1 MRNVNNK
8 GFTLL
13 ELIIAIA
20 ILSVVIFVGYGV
32 INGSNK
38 TTSSQK
44 YISKSQMS
52 TNLINKYVT
61 KDIEILEADKD
72 IVPKNNNVEIDL
84 DNSLYRQSYYYTID
98 TVNHS
103 EGKSVVDKVE
113 YEIKHE
119 GKIEKNKLRG
129 KYSVNRK
136 SKQENDVVVSDLELV
151 NNQNTL
157 YYKDNNVD
165 IKTFI
170 EENVKPFN
178 IDKYNSDINLYS
190 VGIYYDSDSKDKEY
204 SFDVSPRINIAE
216 VEGEPQPPEEPQPPV
231 KPEEDPDFEGNSAYI
246 RFKYKDGY
254 AWSDAGPKG
263 NSNNNSIGKK
273 YNPITSTQKI
283 YALIES
289 GSSNG
294 KVTTSMDEGKS
305 NASAQ
310 NNAEFPKENYNQIK
324 LSLYGNANVE
334 DLTITVRYKGNGGYY
349 TPIKNKKIDQTQ
361 IIKIDSTRNGFGQES
376 IVIDGKMRLNLNSDY
391 EDIIIN
397 LGHSKE

>member
-1 MRNVNNK
+1 M
-8 GFTLL
+8 

-254 AWSDAGPKG
+254 VWSDAGPKG
-263 NSNNNSIGKK
+263 GTGNEYEGNHINDIKNIYKINAKLEPQNSAGFAVANLDNSSEAIAKNQG
-273 YNPITSTQKI
+273 Q
-283 YALIES
+283 
-289 GSSNG
+289 
-294 KVTTSMDEGKS
+294 
-305 NASAQ
+305 
-310 NNAEFPKENYNQIK
+310 FPQGNYNQIK
-324 LSLYGNANVE
+324 ISLFGNAVLE
-334 DLTITVRYKGNGGYY
+334 DLVITVKYKKEERVLKYKTINE
-349 TPIKNKKIDQTQ
+349 TLVIPIEKTIIEHGKKEDQSMIT
-361 IIKIDSTRNGFGQES
+361 
-376 IVIDGKMRLNLNSDY
+376 IDGYLKKKDNTSKY
-391 EDIIIN
+391 GDIIIN
-397 LGHSKE
+397 LGHSK